1 MKLDMTSHDC
11 TKLYRYLIVPVVGH
25 GRPIYG
31 TRLSHYWDAATHH
44 GVFVR
49 RLLASL
55 ALLLALGATSAQTD
69 YSGTYLIKS
78 ASVNKK
84 TAGDYYICP
93 TEGWIYYEATN
104 TFTETDNG
112 QPFLTTYQC
121 KTGGY
126 DVRKALWKIEK
137 SGDYYTIKHVIDGK
151 YMVYNGKISNA
162 NAGRIRIHLAD
173 VETPG
178 DNELFLI
185 GTNRNGKIVISPK
198 NESTIYFN
206 VCQGNINSLAGST
219 EWNSK
224 SKNDGPTT
232 PTNHKNDIH
241 GTIGLYNNPSE
252 KDDKVDPNAPF
263 ELEAADVCETP
274 TITYNESNGEVS
286 ISTTTDGATIY
297 YTTDGTE
304 PTTSSSSY
312 SVPFT
317 VSNTTTI
324 QAIAVKAGMYNSMT
338 ASKHVV
344 KYTYIIVNRAGE
356 IATQHTIPYPVS
368 AGTPLSGYASI
379 PEEIKSPYISDEEI
393 TFKSFEGPFSAAAL
407 NAADEIHE
415 TPATENIYITYTVDK
430 LGGKLLHLQ
439 GASQFN
445 LKNGSGEYFVN
456 SSGTTL
462 TFDEVNTET
471 TPNVQNKNKD
481 HIWYI
486 SGGDPYAVTITSA
499 ATSNYL
505 TSTPSVSGTANTFI
519 LKSESG
525 STVTFQDASGSVA
538 VTINEV
544 TIPTS
549 YYLIDKAGRRI
560 LGPVIS
566 TSSSLAIPS
575 DWKSPLAEYHYWKS
589 SSFNESGDVYTL
601 KDAQTELTGLDD
613 LGEGEHIYITY
624 DVKDDIDIEGGMT
637 YLMKF
642 EDGQNFLPEDGN
654 NGVAP
659 IGSEIKAVYPY
670 NNGDFNLYIYGAAE
684 WTKQLSSGASTRTR
698 WLWYLVSN
706 HEGTDLTDDA
716 VDPYHVIVKSRQNQS
731 YKVGDNSYAG
741 NAYFYTFKHGGNV
754 VTGVITQHD
763 VVKTFSPELA
773 PTEYMLLGEDVNH
786 LVLKT
791 VNQIDGDHQT
801 VNKFEQYWKNYPTV
815 ETEAGEV
822 NPSAVAGR
830 DWHRYQDWAYAEPWG
845 GGTKTY
851 EKGNHW
857 FQTVSMGTGKFSVEA
872 VVLEPEVILLDQ
884 HGWEIARIPMSQK
897 ATLKKYD
904 SPMVQQYHWYPSSSA
919 SKVSGYHK
927 YTVSSQE
934 ITVYDSDGNAKTV
947 EPLTYIHNS
956 NSLADIPYDHAPI
969 NDQIAKVKTDFYVTY
984 TVKSDYAGAYQGA
997 ATEGSVKASSYF
1009 LKQAG
1014 KYAQNSSNTIA
1025 LVDQPSLT
1033 GVIPTDV
1040 QWKVKPN
1047 FNIDHEMGYKYSG
1060 ETGALPG
1067 AESKIDIE
1075 TAYNEA
1081 GKNGFDPYNVQI
1093 QSVSNTARY
1102 FTADTKSSTIERGI
1116 WKGTGSTKVSLRE
1129 MSVGHTTAT
1138 GYDQTTL
1145 DITNATFMIVDDGN
1159 GNMRLMPRFDNTKVM
1174 TSFSGLSEQL
1184 PAAAVGNNGEGTQSL
1199 VLELVPIIVSS
1210 TDEILSMRGYYVLT
1224 ENFDLKASIGS
1235 STNPFEGTIDGQ
1247 LYHQTFDIPLVLY
1260 AKDAI
1265 IRNIILDDIGNLSSG
1280 NTEHH
1285 LGAIACTAQGETRIY
1300 NCGVLAGSLTESG
1313 HVGGIVGHLQD
1324 YSHVA
1329 NCYSYAEIKGGSVVG
1344 GVVGYNNY
1352 ASTSDDLRTMVMNCM
1367 FYGDITGGSNASP
1380 VYGGYKITNLSSE
1393 NGLNTFNYYAY
1404 EKLKS
1409 TTIADN
1415 KYNCALAVKDEYLNR
1430 FEFYRLL
1437 LNSNKKLAAYY
1448 ASTSTT
1454 TVQPSDMA
1462 KWVLET
1468 ADRDIAT
1475 PKPYPVLKAQGRYPS
1490 IINYD
1495 VENAP
1500 TISLVNGRPTEEDR
1514 NKGGNLGTLSVTIS
1528 GTGTN
1533 APSGASITTV
1543 GSLELTRTDKDPAH
1557 FNFNYDKV
1565 QLPYYNDVGVGNY
1578 TENRVVTGWK
1588 IISMSPVPASDPY
1601 SSSNYP
1607 ASGVK
1612 DYPDF
1617 NFADR
1622 KSVNKD
1628 LNSVSG
1634 RIFSQGAYF
1643 DVPYGVTSIT
1653 IEPYWGK
1660 AAYVADE
1667 KLDVTYKSDYKSKTN
1682 LLGTQATNNSTEYPG
1697 LNGQK
1702 VYTKIGDALG
1712 TLDGATVYDNALVL
1726 VGNLHLDNVP
1736 SGGDKAF
1743 TMMSVDWDSDN
1754 EPDYSMIYH
1763 HTGRTVIAPIRFD
1776 FLNIPGTAQA
1786 QKPNGTK
1793 TFLNFTI
1800 FKTKGWFETTNTCLV
1815 YSNQVEYENKDNVGT
1830 KQDAPLILLGGDF
1843 EQFVSTQSNTVD
1855 GHTTYIH
1862 VGSNVRIQSF
1872 GLGTHGDGSQS
1883 TPHIPVSVTG
1893 GEYKEFYLSGT
1904 YNQDAKVRAGDNAE
1918 CYISGG
1924 YFEEAAGASQEKID
1938 GSVTWQIYEADMD
1951 AFYGGGVNAA
1961 KPITGD
1967 VTVNIFNSHVTLYC
1981 GGPKFGDMQSGKN
1994 VTTNAEGCTFTKYFG
2009 AGFGGTSYSRK
2020 KYYDVSGAGSW
2031 SSWASNFTNAKDR
2044 GKYFDGKTTNSKN
2057 GGGDDAQ
2064 YGKKGIGVATDVDY
2078 EFFAWSGGTTGGRFY
2093 IKFASFSLAACN
2105 DVESN
2110 LKDCIINENFYG
2122 GGSYGE
2128 VKGKATSVLDGC
2140 TVHGNVFGGGFSAT
2154 LPKVKVRKTPAFS
2167 KNPKINNYSGMF
2179 EPGVLADFEESEF
2192 EWKKAS
2198 DYGVTLTNG
2207 NSGSD
2212 LVNHYLYTDVDLTA
2226 LGKVGSTDL
2235 TIKGSTLVEG
2245 KIFNSDGSVKETTGG
2260 VFGGGDMSAVNHD
2273 TQVNIVATGTNG
2285 VLNVFGGGNV
2295 ANVGGSTVVN
2305 MNSGIVSQR
2314 LFGGGNMADVTTNSN
2329 VNIIGGSVLQGV
2341 YGGCNAQGAI
2351 GGNTEVTLT
2360 GGIIGTAWDATAP
2373 APLPDRV
2380 FGGGL
2385 GEPTLVNGN
2394 VTVKV
2399 GTKSA
2404 DPTPVYAGEATV
2416 WGNVYGGSAFGNTN
2430 ASRPAEDLVIDATKK
2445 TNVYLYSGTIHGEAY
2460 GGGLGQKN
2468 GVNGATS
2475 DVVSLVGGDVY
2486 VLLDGAKVQQVF
2498 GANNLN
2504 GTPKGHVKVHVK
2516 RTNNFDDAKN
2526 ALKLVDTTPL
2536 ADRGKDGEG
2545 VRCYDVEAVYGGG
2558 NQADYV
2564 PTDALIVLDPNDPE
2578 YATKKEKFEKAFAE
2592 VLIEG
2597 CDSTSIEYVY
2607 GGGNAA
2613 AAPATEVTVNSAY
2626 IIDQLFGGGN
2636 GAGDGNPGADV
2647 GVIDKAAYEAD
2658 NANGR
2663 YGTGIAKTKLIG
2675 GQVHVI
2681 YGGSNERGN
2690 VVGGTALE
2698 RKESNEKCALKV
2710 GEIYGAGQVAPM
2722 DGDVNIELD
2731 CMPEEFVEA
2740 VYGGAKNATINGN
2753 VSLTVRSGKFGRV
2766 FGGNDQGGS
2775 INGSIT
2781 VNAYEGGCEP
2791 LIIGELYGGG
2801 YNAPYSIWGCHYD
2814 DEDGT
2819 WTPNAREGEPH
2830 VAVDADAIRVNVFSC
2845 TSIGRVFGG
2854 GYGVTADVVGN
2865 THVWI
2870 NEQKGTVNDVEQ
2882 DHIGKIAQVFGGG
2895 NAAPLTGNAT
2905 IEIGTET
2912 SDPKNAPLGV
2922 NITSGTAATEENG
2935 YLNPTANSF
2944 IELEAG
2950 VYGGGYSADV
2960 VGNTTLIIGTASQSL
2975 GVNIAGNIFGGGYG
2989 QTTTVTGDVTVNIG
3003 NRENTAAE
3011 GDPVYTYEGYANIT
3025 GDVYGGSA
3033 KGKVNATKGGT
3044 VESPTFTANAGK
3056 ATEVNLYGGT
3066 ITGNMYGGG
3075 LGEDNE
3081 GDYAADVYGPVTV
3094 NVEGGS
3100 VTNVFGCNN
3109 VLGSPQSTA
3118 TVYINNTKE
3127 PEAPATY
3134 AIANVYGG
3142 GNQAAYNGTGGVSVV
3157 MKNGYVNDV
3166 YGGGLGTTATVNG
3179 ATSVTLKGGTVKHDV
3194 YGGGSQGNVTEAVT
3208 VALNG
3213 GTVENDVY
3221 GGGALALTNTAYD
3234 GANETYR
3241 TYVTNVNLAGSTVT
3255 GSVYG
3260 GGLGQLATPAVLY
3273 TAEDAEVIASTKNV
3287 GDVKTP
3293 AVEAVAAN
3301 VNGPVTV
3308 TVTGGK
3314 AANVFGCNNIYG
3326 APQLTVAVAVNGTA
3340 EPVAPAT
3347 YAIANV
3353 YGGGNQAAYTG
3364 NPTVA
3369 ISGGFV
3375 NDVFGGGLGATAI
3388 VTGSP
3393 SVTVSGGTVAND
3405 VFGGGSQ
3412 ADVTGNVTVSITGG
3426 TVVND
3431 VYGGGALANTNT
3443 ANWNAGSDTWAEGMT
3458 SASNVTNVTLTGGTV
3473 GNVYGGGLG
3482 AHAVGTV
3489 GNPGYTAAIEPKVYG
3504 DITVAVNPDID
3515 PDPDVT
3521 QYGTARFL
3529 RAIETHDYEGTY
3541 KDADNVEHTQ
3551 ITTGTVYTK
3560 GCVFGANNKEG
3571 TPKGNI
3577 QVTVW
3582 STTPAEGATREYGIY
3597 EIQNV
3602 YGGGNLSAYE
3612 PAAGKTTRVDIHGC
3626 DRTSIQFVFGG
3637 GNAASVPET
3646 NVTIWGSYEIET
3658 VFGGGNGS
3666 EPFWDRAEEKWVVS
3680 PGAAVTTSNVYLKGG
3695 YIHSAFGGSYER
3707 GTVEHTNIDKSG
3719 TAGECVLRVTDVFGG
3734 GKDADV
3740 EGGINIIIS
3749 DCTGGLDDL
3758 VDEGQSTEYIKNVYA
3773 GSYNARVFGPVVLTV
3788 TSGVFTNVF
3797 GGNHT
3802 SGFINGPITINI
3814 EETEDCK
3821 PVIIDNLYGGGNFAH
3836 YPGLGANYATPKITI
3851 NVKAATRIGNIF
3863 GGCNHAD
3870 VTGDTEININMIKGW
3885 WAGKTYDEETIPNT
3899 IGTIGNVYGGGNEGR
3914 VIGNTAVNIGT
3925 VTGIKV
3931 MKRDGDNQILATDG
3945 LVLYDNE
3952 GKVREGAVPDSTDV
3966 IPVLGAHIIGN
3977 VYGGCNFDDVT
3988 GNSTVNLCTANYSG
4002 VAGFAGVDIDNGSV
4016 YGGGN
4021 HGNVLGNTH
4030 VTMAG
4035 GYVFDGVYGGGMH
4048 GSVGT
4053 FTRDKTITTESNGF
4067 DHSNHKDACIGKP
4080 TTCTSG
4086 GTCTVLVSGGQVGPV
4101 EVAKADGGMK
4111 NTARYFKKTGERNGP
4126 VDYGFVFGAGRGEIE
4141 DPSADVDA
4149 DFHCYVNSTNVT
4161 ISGTALIMASV
4172 YGGGENGRVLGDT
4185 HVTIAGGQ
4193 IGCGEK
4199 QIDGSGNPIRYAES
4213 AFINPLE
4220 TLVTDGNALA
4230 ECAHWNYTAP
4240 YMPHD
4245 PLYFE
4250 PLLGEDDDDSDAASM
4265 GSDGHT
4271 YYGNVFGGG
4280 SGYYPYEKIDK
4291 GEKKHDWLRSAG
4303 LVEGNTVVDITGGH
4317 ILTNV
4322 YGGNETTDVLGKCTI
4337 NMTGGTIGVPRTLSQ
4352 IADHPVT
4359 CYLFGAGKGDQRTHF
4374 NTWTDVDAVEVNV
4387 SGGIVYGSVFG
4398 GGEDGHVVNN
4408 VKLTVEKG
4416 DSYTVGGKTF
4426 TDGPVIGTWGTS
4438 YVEGNVFGGGR
4449 GFSGEAL
4456 TAGNVGGNI
4465 SLNVSGGFILGS
4477 VYGGGRLASVGY
4489 SLVAPEDSR
4498 YGKLQ
4503 DGDAHGNV
4511 AVTISGGVIGNDYEY
4526 SYIDP
4531 SVTGAALT
4539 AAKAYMPHTLHDADN
4554 RLTHTKGGNVFAGG
4568 MGRLY
4573 GLDGTTPLLSYD
4585 AWQKLGKVKSTTL
4598 TITGGTIKSNV
4609 YGGSEFGFVG
4619 DMSDVINNT
4628 TELTHITISGG
4639 TIGSEVKDDGDVT
4652 RYTFGSVYGGGYGST
4667 VEKITPDDV
4676 DDSAYDDN
4684 DNPKFISGRV
4694 HGSTNISMT
4703 GGTVLASIYG
4713 GGEVANVR
4721 GSSTVTVSDGTVG
4734 KTKDEINNI
4743 YYGGATMGNV
4753 YGGGNGSRTIVRCG
4767 QVFGNA
4773 LVTIS
4778 GGTIYHNVYGGGAY
4792 GSVGDI
4798 KWIEEYDDTYKA
4810 NKVKGVHEDGIS
4822 TEGTGTATIVVTGGT
4837 IGVDGRENGMVFGSS
4852 RGDVID
4858 KAPRDDY
4865 MAWVYDTHVTIG
4877 TAGYGTTLSNPL
4889 IKGSVYGGGENGHTF
4904 HDTDVRIHSGTI
4916 GDPDGYFDNRGNVY
4930 GAGCGTDTYTE
4941 DAVEK
4946 YKPEAGI
4953 VYGNTSIHID
4963 GGQVSRNV
4971 YGAGALGTTKGS
4983 TTVTITGD
4991 AVIGDNLDNGTD
5003 DGNVFGAARGDIA
5016 LNSPLNLAYVGSTTV
5031 TIAGGLVKNNVFGG
5045 GEAGVVKGSVV
5056 VNMNGGTVGKNLY
5069 GGGALSNTNTN
5080 NVTENYGA
5088 DTGYTNP
5095 TETIPTTNTNTTA
5108 VNLLGGTIQGNAYGG
5123 GLGRR
5128 PLDAVGTPGDPG
5140 YKPAVEAIFAKVY
5153 GDVTVDLNNN
5163 NNGGTADGSKAGCAV
5178 TKVFGCNDMHGTP
5191 RGRVRVHV
5199 YATQHPNRTAH
5210 ATMSS
5215 KYRKYENLDE
5225 YTITNYSDLTDLATT
5240 VGADVSAYKTIL
5252 EGSADEDT
5260 KKQALTD
5267 MHEAI
5272 SKKKYDVQAVYGGGD
5287 LACYEPVNAF
5297 STDEAVRQSARVEVI
5312 IDGCALTS
5320 IHEVYGSGNA
5330 SATPASSLTVYGCYE
5345 IDELFGGGNG
5355 KDPYQLGD
5363 GKWYANPG
5371 ANVGY
5376 RNYTH
5381 YVKDGTHGDS
5391 PENPYTAVE
5400 NTDATSKEHR
5410 IANYAYGS
5418 GEAHTDVFGGRIH
5431 SAYGGSNMV
5440 GNIRFL
5446 AMSSYDS
5453 SSDCPSNI
5461 DHTYAGGN
5469 EAEMDGKS
5477 ELLAKC
5483 VGYMHKLYG
5492 GNTNA
5497 DYNNDILMTI
5507 TNGVFG
5513 TVIGGNDQGGKV
5525 SGSITIN
5532 IKEGGCNP
5540 IIIDKLYGG
5549 GYEAG
5554 YSIYGYNKSDGS
5566 PRTKEDYDRDLA
5578 AAMDAIPV
5586 EDRGNETVKNNAL
5599 IEAGLFGFPKASPRI
5614 NIISATKIGEV
5625 YGGGYNSVVVGNPTI
5640 NVNMEEGQVL
5650 KEYVDKHPEDFTVDT
5665 HTLTTSYHKGGID
5678 VEREDDYAVV
5688 GSVAEGLAAGNAILK
5703 VGTIGTIFGGGDQ
5716 ADVIGNTT
5724 VEIGTGSWFNPNT
5737 HLTETVERKAAFVLG
5752 NVYGGGRMG
5761 NVGNF
5766 TKTAGKP
5773 TSCVDGTGVAR
5784 VVINNGEIGPSNMK
5798 MYHTGV
5804 IPADDQPDN
5813 SGHVFGGGKG
5823 TNHIDDDDQAFCDS
5837 TEVIIGGTAWV
5848 KGSVFGGGENGH
5860 VLHNAGVKISGDSQI
5875 GEGHIKIDEG
5885 GVNIDRGLNRSYTA
5899 AEWAAGHLIPTAE
5912 DFSDADELAAVTARY
5927 ANSLPEC
5934 SSWDYGEDTNSDGKD
5949 DTWAPYDMY
5958 EGAGG
5963 YDAKGGKKIASS
5975 GRTFYGNVFGG
5986 GSGFYPYEAGKWLD
6000 TAGQVEGDTWVEI
6013 SGGHVLTSIY
6023 GGCEMSSMLGDAHV
6037 KMTGGT
6043 LGVPRTLAEID
6054 AHPVTCYLFGG
6065 GKGDQRVF
6073 FNRSTD
6079 VRDAHVTVEGGTVYG
6094 SVFGGGEDGH
6104 VMRHAYVTIGKDDG
6118 TGPKIGT
6125 WGTSYVEGNIFGAGR
6140 GFGGDAYTA
6149 GNVAGSVE
6157 MNIKGGSILGSV
6169 YGGGRLGSV
6178 GYGLYME
6185 NATGKY
6191 GTMRPDNTDT
6201 DEGSAYRED
6210 GVSNFRRGYVT
6221 LNITGGTIGN
6231 PHEFIVPQ
6239 EGNIPTGVPTDFTT
6253 WTDSHWT
6260 TWQEHNH
6267 VPNTTYDHDT
6277 GRLLHAKGGNVY
6289 ASGMGRYYKLDGTTP
6304 ISTYASGELTSPIE
6318 WKKLGNVKSTSLTIS
6333 GDTTWIMGSVYGG
6346 GEMGVVTPYTDSPT
6360 NPTIVQGGTATVTV
6374 TGGTIGTEVTGSTP
6388 VRATIP
6394 VPAVGN
6400 SNVRYTFGS
6409 VYGGGMGRDEHDATQ
6424 NHGGGVHG
6432 STSVSV
6438 SGADTKIRASVY
6450 GGGEMAVVDSNTTVT
6465 FSGGEI
6471 GRNEVKAANDAD
6483 AGNVMF
6489 GGTYIG
6495 NVYGGGKGELNHV
6508 HTGLVRGNT
6517 TVNISGGAVC
6527 HNVYGGGALAS
6538 VGTFKVSKDNV
6549 PDYIP
6554 LNGVPYDWTEGTGTA
6569 TVNITG
6575 GTIGI
6580 SGRDNGMVS
6589 GSSRGDLMEPE
6600 PDPLNDNK
6608 VLDLY
6613 DHMAWVNNSV
6623 VNIGLSES
6631 EFEEKAEEEPYSSYG
6646 SYETYKAAGAP
6657 KIRGSVYGGGENG
6670 HNSGDATVNVKAGTI
6685 GIVEK
6690 DNPWILFA
6698 TDELNA
6704 KALVTRGNV
6713 YGAGCG
6719 TDTYTG
6725 TDGRPH
6731 HNPKAGMIGH
6741 NTTVNISGGI
6751 VANSVYGAGSMASV
6765 GTFEADSVK
6774 HSSELTGFALSW
6786 PYKITVQPGT
6796 GKATVNIT
6804 GGHIGAQVA
6813 LSDGR
6818 SFVGDGDV
6826 YGSARGYAGDRYA
6839 TAHLAFAGE
6848 TEVNVNYPA
6857 TADIADVQDL
6867 STPCVTGSVHGS
6879 GENGYVY
6886 GDTKVTLMKGL
6897 VGHSLYGAGKGN
6909 DTYTKPLN
6917 KIDGGG
6923 TYDASIYSLIAG
6935 RVMGNT
6941 EVTMHDGHVGRNV
6954 YGGGNLGSVGKG
6966 NYAGG
6971 DDDYFPTGYG
6981 EMPTGNLWTSASD
6994 GDDAWQ
7000 FLHSG
7005 KTAVKVFGGTVGYI
7019 DPANPALTKN
7029 GLIYGNVF
7037 GGSAG
7042 EAAPNVPVDLA
7053 PRYEYVPAFFS
7064 GYVNET
7070 DVNIG
7075 GYRCKTAYGDYH
7087 VGDWMTAAQFA
7098 SVAVGDT
7105 AKWEKPAGPAILGSV
7120 YGGGQDGHVRRDT
7133 KVTVAGGEIG
7143 LPFTD
7148 ANRSLLQ
7155 TSALGMSEELNSP
7168 LWLHRGN
7175 VYGGGSGIT
7184 KAKYDY
7190 NYDGDLNDTVT
7201 IDGIKYVENDYSNSS
7216 GSVTRFT
7223 EVNILGGIVHRN
7235 VYGGGSIGS
7244 VGAPKITQD
7253 YDPYKPGQAD
7263 IVGKPVNG
7271 PGRQSLNS
7279 VTIGG
7284 GKGVANI
7291 GTPTDYNKVY
7301 GGEVYGAGRG
7311 NTKLDAEQFGSSVWT
7326 LVRILNGA
7334 NIKGNVYGGGDSGMV
7349 KKNSEVIV
7357 GEKGE

>member
-11 TKLYRYLIVPVVGH
+11 TMLYRYLIVPVVGH

-31 TRLSHYWDAATHH
+31 TRLSHIWDAATHH

-55 ALLLALGATSAQTD
+55 ALLLALGSSGAWAQTFEPGIYFIASRD
-69 YSGTYLIKS
+69 YKPANTTTNFYL
-78 ASVNKK
+78 
-84 TAGDYYICP
+84 CP
-93 TEGWIYYEATN
+93 TESWYYYQSKSPYYTN
-104 TFTETDNG
+104 SNNG
-112 QPFLTTYQC
+112 MPFMTTYQC
-121 KTGGY
+121 RNGVY
-126 DVRKALWKIEK
+126 DAREALWIIEK
-137 SGDYYTIKHVIDGK
+137 KGETGYYYIKHYRDGK
-151 YMVYNGKISNA
+151 YLTYNVAMGDGNT
-162 NAGRIRIHLAD
+162 GRMRIHLEASPSD
-173 VETPG
+173 
-178 DNELFLI
+178 DDAALFQINWVSAKSCYEITTKKAAPEATRKYLNPS
-185 GTNRNGKIVISPK
+185 GPK
-198 NESTIYFN
+198 SGN
-206 VCQGNINSLAGST
+206 GNINSLVGTSAR
-219 EWNSK
+219 
-224 SKNDGPTT
+224 NDGPSGC
-232 PTNHKNDIH
+232 PNVG
-241 GTIGLYNNPSE
+241 GTIGLWTAGPTGDTNSSWYLE
-252 KDDKVDPNAPF
+252 NAST
-263 ELEAADVCETP
+263 LVCATP
-274 TITYNESNGEVS
+274 TITYNESTHEVS
-286 ISTTTDGATIY
+286 ISTATDGATIY

-312 SVPFT
+312 TAPFT
-317 VSNTTTI
+317 VSETTHI
-324 QAIAVKAGMYNSMT
+324 QAIAVKAGMVNSLV
-338 ASKHVV
+338 ASKKVV
-344 KYTYIIVNRAGE
+344 KYTYIIVNRANN
-356 IATQHTIPYPVS
+356 IAIQHTIPYPVS
-368 AGTPLSGYASI
+368 EGTPLSGYASI

-407 NAADEIHE
+407 EAADEIHE

-430 LGGKLLHLQ
+430 LGGKLLYLQ
-439 GASQFN
+439 GARQFN
-445 LKNGSGEYFVN
+445 LKNGSSQYFVN

-462 TFDEVNTET
+462 TYDTTDTET
-471 TPNVQNKNKD
+471 TPTNQNKNKD
-481 HIWYI
+481 HVWYI
-486 SGGDPYAVTITSA
+486 AGGDPYAVTITSA

-505 TSTPSVSGTANTFI
+505 TSTPSVSGTSNTFI

-544 TIPTS
+544 KIPTS

-566 TSSSLAIPS
+566 TSSSMEIPS

-589 SSFNESGDVYTL
+589 SSFAEASGVYTL

-642 EDGQNFLPEDGN
+642 EDGQNFHPEDGN
-654 NGVAP
+654 NGVL
-659 IGSEIKAVYPY
+659 GSEIKAVYPY
-670 NNGDFNLYIYGAAE
+670 NNGDFNLYIYGADE

-698 WLWYLVSN
+698 WLWYFVSN

-731 YKVGDNSYAG
+731 YKVGDDSYAG

-773 PTEYMLLGEDVNH
+773 PTEYMLLGKDVNH

-815 ETEAGEV
+815 ETVASVANPAADNATLAGK
-822 NPSAVAGR
+822 G
-830 DWHRYQDWAYAEPWG
+830 WHRYEDWAYAEPWG

-884 HGWEIARIPMSQK
+884 HGWEIVRVPMSQK
-897 ATLKKYD
+897 AKLKQYD
-904 SPMVQQYHWYPSSSA
+904 SPMVETYHWYPTA
-919 SKVSGYHK
+919 TKVTGYHK
-927 YTVSSQE
+927 YTVSNQE
-934 ITVYDSDGNAKTV
+934 ITVYDADGKAVTV
-947 EPLTYIHNS
+947 EPLTYTHNS
-956 NSLADIPYDHAPI
+956 TSLADIPYDHAPI
-969 NDQIAKVKTDFYVTY
+969 NNQIAKVKTDFYVTY
-984 TVKSDYAGAYQGA
+984 TVKSDYAGTYVGA
-997 ATEGSVKASSYF
+997 ATEDAVKASSF
-1009 LKQAG
+1009 FVKQGG

-1025 LVDQPSLT
+1025 LVDKPALT
-1033 GVIPTDV
+1033 GEIPTNV

-1047 FNIDHEMGYKYSG
+1047 FNIDQEMGYQYDVEEETVDG
-1060 ETGALPG
+1060 ETKVLNQSEKEALNNK
-1067 AESKIDIE
+1067 EE
-1075 TAYNEA
+1075 R
-1081 GKNGFDPYNVQI
+1081 NGFDPYNVQI

-1102 FTADTKSSTIERGI
+1102 FTANTSSTVLDHSI
-1116 WKGTGSTKVSLRE
+1116 WTGTGSTTISLRE
-1129 MSVGHTTAT
+1129 MSDGHISAA
-1138 GYDQTTL
+1138 GNDQRTL
-1145 DITNATFMIVDDGN
+1145 DITNATFMVVDDGN

-1174 TSFSGLSEQL
+1174 TSFTGLSEQL
-1184 PAAAVGNNGEGTQSL
+1184 AAAPANNNGEGTQSL
-1199 VLELVPIIVSS
+1199 VIELVPTLITS
-1210 TDEILSMRGYYVLT
+1210 TDEILSMKGYYVLAEGFT
-1224 ENFDLKASIGS
+1224 QTKSLGTSDA
-1235 STNPFEGTIDGQ
+1235 PFEGTIDGQ
-1247 LYHQTFDIPLVLY
+1247 LNHFSFSDPLVLY
-1260 AKDAI
+1260 AKNAT

-1324 YSHVA
+1324 YSHVV
-1329 NCYSYAEIKGGSVVG
+1329 NCYSYAEIKDGSVVG
-1344 GVVGYNNY
+1344 GVVGYNDY
-1352 ASTSDDLRTMVMNCM
+1352 ASTAENLHTMVMNCM

-1380 VYGGYKITNLSSE
+1380 VYGGINIGNLSSE
-1393 NGLNTFNYYAY
+1393 KGLNTFNYYAY

-1409 TTIADN
+1409 TTIADS

-1495 VENAP
+1495 VENVP

-1533 APSGASITTV
+1533 APSGASITN
-1543 GSLELTRTDKDPAH
+1543 GSLTLTRTDKDPAH

-1565 QLPYYNDVGVGNY
+1565 QLPYYNDVGEGNY

-1588 IISMSPVPASDPY
+1588 IISMSPTPASDPY
-1601 SSSNYP
+1601 TSANYP
-1607 ASGVK
+1607 ASGVT
-1612 DYPDF
+1612 DYP
-1617 NFADR
+1617 NHNYADR

-1667 KLDVTYKSDYKSKTN
+1667 YLDVTY
-1682 LLGTQATNNSTEYPG
+1682 GTKDNYGDKINRLDKQVTVGTTLFHGQRIEITIDNALKYINNS
-1697 LNGQK
+1697 
-1702 VYTKIGDALG
+1702 LG
-1712 TLDGATVYDNALVL
+1712 GYGSTVYDNVVVL
-1726 VGNLHLDNVP
+1726 VGNLHQSGVP
-1736 SGGDKAF
+1736 SGGDTPF
-1743 TMMSVDWDSDN
+1743 TVMSVDEDEDN

-1763 HTGRTVIAPIRFD
+1763 HNGRTVISPIRFD

-1786 QKPNGTK
+1786 QKPNGASK
-1793 TFLNFTI
+1793 FYNFTI

-1815 YSNQVEYENKDNVGT
+1815 YSNQVEYENKKDVNFNNT
-1830 KQDAPLILLGGDF
+1830 KNKTDAPLILLGGDF
-1843 EQFVSTQSNTVD
+1843 EQFVSTQSDAVD
-1855 GHTTYIH
+1855 GKTTYIH

-1872 GLGTHGDGSQS
+1872 GLGTHGDGSKS

-1893 GEYKEFYLSGT
+1893 GEYEGFYLSGT
-1904 YNQDAKVRAGDNAE
+1904 YNQDADVRQNDNAE

-1924 YFEEAAGASQEKID
+1924 YFVEAAGASQEKID

-1967 VTVNIFNSHVTLYC
+1967 VTVNIFNSHVGVYC
-1981 GGPKFGDMQSGKN
+1981 GGPKFGDMQTGKK
-1994 VTTNAEGCTFTKYFG
+1994 VTTNAEGCTFTKFFG
-2009 AGFGGTSYSRK
+2009 GGFGGTSYSRK
-2020 KYYDVSGAGSW
+2020 KYYDVAGAGSW
-2031 SSWASNFTNAKDR
+2031 SNWAGKYTDDR
-2044 GKYFDGKTTNSKN
+2044 GKYFDGASTNSKN
-2057 GGGDDAQ
+2057 GGGGDAQ

-2078 EFFAWSGGTTGGRFY
+2078 EFFAWSSGQTGGRFY
-2093 IKFASFSLAACN
+2093 VNFASFSLAACN

-2110 LKDCIINENFYG
+2110 LKGCTINENFYG

-2154 LPKVKVRKTPAFS
+2154 LPTVKVRKTPAFTT
-2167 KNPKINNYSGMF
+2167 NPKINNYSGMF
-2179 EPGVLADFEESEF
+2179 EPGVLAGFEETEF
-2192 EWKKAS
+2192 EWKHYSEA
-2198 DYGVTLTNG
+2198 DPALETVTIGGKTTIKNGTFGSNLT
-2207 NSGSD
+2207 
-2212 LVNHYLYTDVDLTA
+2212 NHYLYTDVDLTA
-2226 LGKVGSTDL
+2226 LGKVGATDL
-2235 TIKGSTLVEG
+2235 TIKGNTSVG
-2245 KIFNSDGSVKETTGG
+2245 GS
-2260 VFGGGDMSAVNHD
+2260 VFGGGDMSAVTPNPDYSDKTIKGD
-2273 TQVNIVATGTNG
+2273 TKVNIQNEKTEGTQNTI
-2285 VLNVFGGGNV
+2285 LNVYGGGNTADV
-2295 ANVGGSTVVN
+2295 DGNTEVN
-2305 MNSGIVSQR
+2305 MTSG
-2314 LFGGGNMADVTTNSN
+2314 T
-2329 VNIIGGSVLQGV
+2329 VLEGI

-2351 GGNTEVTLT
+2351 GGDAVVTLT
-2360 GGIIGTAWDATAP
+2360 GGTVGSDWGETPPST
-2373 APLPDRV
+2373 LPDRV

-2394 VTVKV
+2394 VTVNV
-2399 GTKSA
+2399 GKLAEDVRTGTA
-2404 DPTPVYAGEATV
+2404 IV
-2416 WGNVYGGSAFGNTN
+2416 WGNVYGGSALGNTN
-2430 ASRPAEDLVIDATKK
+2430 ATKPADVLIFGADKT
-2445 TNVYLYSGTIHGEAY
+2445 TNVNLYAGTINGYAF
-2460 GGGLGQKN
+2460 GGGLGQKAVAAAAAV
-2468 GVNGATS
+2468 GTEGDPGYVPAVEAVEGIES
-2475 DVVSLVGGDVY
+2475 FVGGDVY
-2486 VLLDGAKVQQVF
+2486 VTLDGAKVHQIF

-2504 GTPKGHVKVHVK
+2504 GTPKGRVKVWVK

-2526 ALKLVDTTPL
+2526 ALKSNSATEL

-2558 NQADYV
+2558 NQADYN
-2564 PTDALIVLDPNDPE
+2564 PTKATGTDAD
-2578 YATKKEKFEKAFAE
+2578 KEQAFAE

-2597 CDSTSIEYVY
+2597 CDATSIEYVY

-2647 GVIDKAAYEAD
+2647 GVIDKLAYEAN

-2690 VVGGTALE
+2690 VVGGTTLE

-2731 CMPEEFVEA
+2731 CMPKEFVEA

-2801 YNAPYSIWGCHYD
+2801 FQAPYSIYGCKKMVD
-2814 DEDGT
+2814 DEGNIT
-2819 WTPNAREGEPH
+2819 WTANTEGDLKFDQAEAKRAAVQVH
-2830 VAVDADAIRVNVFSC
+2830 VYSC
-2845 TSIGRVFGG
+2845 TSIGKVFGG
-2854 GYGVTADVVGN
+2854 GYQAPVIGN

-2870 NEQKGTVNDVEQ
+2870 NTQKGYIDSNNDGVLEEQ
-2882 DHIGKIAQVFGGG
+2882 PLGKIGQVFGGG
-2895 NAAPLTGNAT
+2895 NQATVKGDAT
-2905 IEIGTET
+2905 IEIGTATSET
-2912 SDPKNAPLGV
+2912 LPLGI
-2922 NITSGTAATEENG
+2922 NIISGTEANEENG
-2935 YLNPTANSF
+2935 YLLPTDNAF
-2944 IELEAG
+2944 TTLESG

-2960 VGNTTLIIGTASQSL
+2960 DGNTTLIIGTASQSL

-2989 QTTTVTGDVTVNIG
+2989 QSTTVTGDVTVNIG
-3003 NRENTAAE
+3003 KRENTAAE

-3044 VESPTFTANAGK
+3044 VESPTFSANEGK

-3081 GDYAADVYGPVTV
+3081 GPSSDYAADVYGRVTV

-3134 AIANVYGG
+3134 AIENVYGG

-3157 MKNGYVNDV
+3157 MKKGYVNDV

-3179 ATSVTLKGGTVKHDV
+3179 ATTVTLDGGTVKHDV
-3194 YGGGSQGNVTEAVT
+3194 YGGGSQGDVTGAVT
-3208 VALNG
+3208 VSLNG
-3213 GTVENDVY
+3213 GTVEHDVY

-3241 TYVTNVNLAGSTVT
+3241 TYVTNVTLAGATVT
-3255 GSVYG
+3255 GNVYG
-3260 GGLGQLATPAVLY
+3260 GGLGLATEAVLY
-3273 TAEDAEVIASTKNV
+3273 TAEDAEVIAGTKNV

-3293 AVEAVAAN
+3293 ASAVAAN
-3301 VNGPVTV
+3301 VVGPVKVSAVSGT
-3308 TVTGGK
+3308 
-3314 AANVFGCNNIYG
+3314 AANIFGCNNING
-3326 APQLTVAVAVNGTA
+3326 APQTTVDVEIGTKTGASAPYTYGGTA
-3340 EPVAPAT
+3340 IISGSVYGGGNMAACAGTPAVKLYGGT
-3347 YAIANV
+3347 VNTNV
-3353 YGGGNQAAYTG
+3353 YGGGLGSTA
-3364 NPTVA
+3364 V
-3369 ISGGFV
+3369 IGG
-3375 NDVFGGGLGATAI
+3375 T
-3388 VTGSP
+3388 
-3393 SVTVSGGTVAND
+3393 SVTIEDGTVEHD
-3405 VFGGGSQ
+3405 VYGGGSQ
-3412 ADVTGNVTVSITGG
+3412 ADVKGSVNVVVSGG

-3541 KDADNVEHTQ
+3541 KDAANVEHTQ

-3612 PAAGKTTRVDIHGC
+3612 PAAGKTTHVDIHGC

-3707 GTVEHTNIDKSG
+3707 GTVETTNIDKSG

-3740 EGGINIIIS
+3740 QGGINIIIS

-3966 IPVLGAHIIGN
+3966 IPVLGAHITGN

-4021 HGNVLGNTH
+4021 HGNVLGNTN

-4035 GYVFDGVYGGGMH
+4035 GYVFDGVYGGGLH

-4080 TTCTSG
+4080 ITCTSG

-4185 HVTIAGGQ
+4185 HVTIASGQ
-4193 IGCGEK
+4193 IGCGEE

-4230 ECAHWNYTAP
+4230 ECAHWKYTAP

-4573 GLDGTTPLLSYD
+4573 GLDGTTPLLIYD

-4991 AVIGDNLDNGTD
+4991 AVIGDNLDNGTN

-5080 NVTENYGA
+5080 NVTANYGA

-5095 TETIPTTNTNTTA
+5095 TETIPTTNTNTTT
-5108 VNLLGGTIQGNAYGG
+5108 VNLLGGDIKGNAYGG

-5128 PLDAVGTPGDPG
+5128 PLDAVGTLGDPG
-5140 YKPAVEAIFAKVY
+5140 YKPAVAAIFAKVY

-5163 NNGGTADGSKAGCAV
+5163 KDGGTADGSKAGCAV

-5191 RGRVRVHV
+5191 RGHVKVHV
-5199 YATQHPNRTAH
+5199 FATQHPNRTVH
-5210 ATMSS
+5210 TTMES
-5215 KYRKYENLDE
+5215 KYPQYANIDD
-5225 YTITNYSDLTDLATT
+5225 YTISNYAGLTTLAAT
-5240 VGADVSAYKTIL
+5240 VGADVSAYTAIL
-5252 EGSADEDT
+5252 TDPAKDEDT
-5260 KKQALTD
+5260 KEQALTD
-5267 MHEAI
+5267 MREAI
-5272 SKKKYDVQAVYGGGD
+5272 SEKKYDVQAVYGGGD
-5287 LACYEPVNAF
+5287 LARYEPVSAF
-5297 STDEAVRQSARVEVI
+5297 SADEAVRQSARVEVI

-5330 SATPASSLTVYGCYE
+5330 SATPASSLTVYGCHE

-5355 KDPYQLGD
+5355 KDPYQLDD
-5363 GKWYANPG
+5363 GFWYANPG

-5376 RNYTH
+5376 RNFTH
-5381 YVKDGTHGDS
+5381 YVKDGTHGNGS
-5391 PENPYTAVE
+5391 KGNPYTTVE
-5400 NTDATSKEHR
+5400 NTDATSKEYR

-5431 SAYGGSNMV
+5431 SAYGGSNLV

-5453 SSDCPSNI
+5453 SSDCPSTI

-5469 EAEMDGKS
+5469 KADMDGKA

-5578 AAMDAIPV
+5578 AAMATISPADI
-5586 EDRGNETVKNNAL
+5586 DNETVKNKAL
-5599 IEAGLFGFPKASPRI
+5599 IDAGLFGFPKASPRI

-5650 KEYVDKHPEDFTVDT
+5650 KEYVDKNASAFTVGP
-5665 HTLTTSYHKGGID
+5665 HTLTTSYHEGGID
-5678 VEREDDYAVV
+5678 VERNDDYAVV

-5724 VEIGTGSWFNPNT
+5724 VEIGTGSWFNPET
-5737 HLTETVERKAAFVLG
+5737 HATETITRNKAFVLK

-5761 NVGNF
+5761 HVGNF
-5766 TKTAGKP
+5766 TLTDGKP
-5773 TSCVDGTGVAR
+5773 TSCAEGTGIAR
-5784 VVINNGEIGPSNMK
+5784 VIVSNGHLGPDNMK
-5798 MYHTGV
+5798 MYHATGTIDN
-5804 IPADDQPDN
+5804 IPADDKPDDA
-5813 SGHVFGGGKG
+5813 GHIFGGGMG
-5823 TNHIDDDDQAFCDS
+5823 TNAPADDNAAFVDS
-5837 TEVIIGGTAWV
+5837 TEVIVNGTAWV

-5860 VLHNAGVKISGDSQI
+5860 VLHDAGVKIGGKAQI
-5875 GEGHIKIDEG
+5875 GNGHILIKDG
-5885 GVNIDRGLNRSYTA
+5885 STLLVNQGINRPYTD
-5899 AEWAAGHLIPTAE
+5899 AEWEAGRLILGDGDLPGVSAELKTQVETMYAA
-5912 DFSDADELAAVTARY
+5912 
-5927 ANSLPEC
+5927 SLPEC
-5934 SSWDYGEDTNSDGKD
+5934 HSWEYK
-5949 DTWAPYDMY
+5949 APYASYDKY
-5958 EGAGG
+5958 AGTGG
-5963 YDAKGGKKIASS
+5963 YDAKGGAKIATS
-5975 GRTFYGNVFGG
+5975 GRAFNGNVFGG
-5986 GSGFYPYEAGKWLD
+5986 GSGFFPYEAGGWNPK
-6000 TAGQVEGDTWVEI
+6000 AGQVEGDTWVEVT
-6013 SGGHVLTSIY
+6013 GGHIMTSLY
-6023 GGCEMSSMLGDAHV
+6023 GGSEMTSVTGDAHII
-6037 KMTGGT
+6037 MSGGT
-6043 LGVPRTLAEID
+6043 VGVPRTLSEIA
-6054 AHPVTCYLFGG
+6054 AHPVTCYVFGG
-6065 GKGDQRVF
+6065 GKGEE
-6073 FNRSTD
+6073 RSYLD
-6079 VRDAHVTVEGGTVYG
+6079 NVTTVNNAFVNVSGGWVYG
-6094 SVFGGGEDGH
+6094 SVFGGAEDG
-6104 VMRHAYVTIGKDDG
+6104 VVLGNAKVTIGG
-6118 TGPKIGT
+6118 TTPSDATTFAGLLAGSATKIGT
-6125 WGTSYVEGNIFGAGR
+6125 WGTSYVDGNIFGGGRGYEGKNPKAGR
-6140 GFGGDAYTA
+6140 VGG
-6149 GNVAGSVE
+6149 
-6157 MNIKGGSILGSV
+6157 NINIDITGGRMLGSV

-6178 GYGLYME
+6178 GIDGNGDMQDGDDHGIITI
-6185 NATGKY
+6185 NATGGIIGNDHEYTYSPDAALLSGTLKNTVFEDFTFKEKIADGESTTTVDEAADAVTIKKLYHTRGGSIY
-6191 GTMRPDNTDT
+6191 G
-6201 DEGSAYRED
+6201 GSMGRLTQLD
-6210 GVSNFRRGYVT
+6210 GVTINPNWHQLAIAKATTINFSGNARVMSS
-6221 LNITGGTIGN
+6221 LFGGS
-6231 PHEFIVPQ
+6231 EFGKV
-6239 EGNIPTGVPTDFTT
+6239 
-6253 WTDSHWT
+6253 
-6260 TWQEHNH
+6260 
-6267 VPNTTYDHDT
+6267 
-6277 GRLLHAKGGNVY
+6277 
-6289 ASGMGRYYKLDGTTP
+6289 
-6304 ISTYASGELTSPIE
+6304 
-6318 WKKLGNVKSTSLTIS
+6318 S
-6333 GDTTWIMGSVYGG
+6333 GDTHINVSGSSV
-6346 GEMGVVTPYTDSPT
+6346 
-6360 NPTIVQGGTATVTV
+6360 IGTAVEKA
-6374 TGGTIGTEVTGSTP
+6374 G
-6388 VRATIP
+6388 
-6394 VPAVGN
+6394 VPQ
-6400 SNVRYTFGS
+6400 YTFGS
-6409 VYGGGMGRDEHDATQ
+6409 IYAGGYGSDYKLTDDDKTAGATVEPRAAAGLVEG
-6424 NHGGGVHG
+6424 NTYLNMSENAKVL
-6432 STSVSV
+6432 
-6438 SGADTKIRASVY
+6438 ASVY
-6450 GGGEMAVVDSNTTVT
+6450 GGGKLAVVNGNTDVRV
-6465 FSGGEI
+6465 SGGEV
-6471 GRNEVKAANDAD
+6471 GLNLVRKGD
-6483 AGNVMF
+6483 GYVMF
-6489 GGTYIG
+6489 GGDGMG
-6495 NVYGGGKGELNHV
+6495 NVYGGGRGRLVDGGRDNGL
-6508 HTGLVRGNT
+6508 GLVKGNT
-6517 TVNISGGAVC
+6517 NVTISGGSIY
-6527 HNVYGGGALAS
+6527 HNVYGGGTLAS
-6538 VGTFKVSKDNV
+6538 VGTFLVSDGTT
-6549 PDYIP
+6549 PSYIP
-6554 LNGVPYDWTEGTGTA
+6554 FAGVPYDWTENTGLA
-6569 TVNITG
+6569 TINITG

-6580 SGRDNGMVS
+6580 NGRDNGMVF
-6589 GSSRGDLMEPE
+6589 GSSRGDLTLPVEE
-6600 PDPLNDNK
+6600 GGREIDP
-6608 VLDLY
+6608 Y
-6613 DHMAWVNNSV
+6613 ERMAWVNDSR
-6623 VNIGLSES
+6623 VNIGTD
-6631 EFEEKAEEEPYSSYG
+6631 G
-6646 SYETYKAAGAP
+6646 SLTGP
-6657 KIRGSVYGGGENG
+6657 HITGTVYGGGENG
-6670 HNSGDATVNVKAGTI
+6670 HNGHDATVNVYSGTV
-6685 GIVEK
+6685 GIV
-6690 DNPWILFA
+6690 DTADPWYSFA
-6698 TDELNA
+6698 DA
-6704 KALVTRGNV
+6704 KVNEQALLTRGNV

-6719 TDTYTG
+6719 TDTYTK
-6725 TDGRPH
+6725 DGVEL
-6731 HNPKAGMIGH
+6731 HNPKAGMVGH
-6741 NTTVNISGGI
+6741 STTVNIHGGHI
-6751 VANSVYGAGSMASV
+6751 VRNVYGGGALGSV
-6765 GTFEADSVK
+6765 GMLSSDEGTK
-6774 HSSELTGFALSW
+6774 HDNAETSFALSW
-6786 PYKITVQPGT
+6786 PYALEFAPGEDN
-6796 GKATVNIT
+6796 GKATVNVT
-6804 GGHIGAQVA
+6804 GGHIGLRQ
-6813 LSDGR
+6813 LDG
-6818 SFVGDGDV
+6818 GDIFG
-6826 YGSARGYAGDRYA
+6826 GARGEAGDRYA
-6839 TAHLAFAGE
+6839 TAHLAYVRE
-6848 TEVNVNYPA
+6848 SEVNVNYP
-6857 TADIADVQDL
+6857 
-6867 STPCVTGSVHGS
+6867 STPDLDALTYSGMQNDFSVPCITGSVHGS
-6879 GENGYVY
+6879 GENGFVYDDAHVNILNGLIGHSVY
-6886 GDTKVTLMKGL
+6886 GG
-6897 VGHSLYGAGKGN
+6897 GKGKG
-6909 DTYTKPLN
+6909 TYTKRLSN
-6917 KIDGGG
+6917 IGGVTGKDGSDHH
-6923 TYDASIYSLIAG
+6923 DAEIYSLIAG
-6935 RVMGNT
+6935 KVFGNT
-6941 EVTMHDGHVGRNV
+6941 YVTMKDGRVGRNI
-6954 YGGGNLGSVGKG
+6954 YGGGNMGSVGKG

-6971 DDDYFPTGYG
+6971 ADDYFPTGYG
-6981 EMPTGNLWTSASD
+6981 ETITDSLWTSEAV
-6994 GDDAWQ
+6994 GDNAWH
-7000 FLHSG
+7000 FLNSG
-7005 KTAVKVFGGTVGYI
+7005 NTHVKVFGGKVGYI
-7019 DPANPALTKN
+7019 DPTNPENSMKN
-7029 GLIYGNVF
+7029 DLPYGNVF

-7042 EAAPNVPVDLA
+7042 EAAPNILDD
-7053 PRYEYVPAFFS
+7053 PRYEYCPEFFS

-7070 DVNIG
+7070 NVAIG
-7075 GYRCKTAYGDYH
+7075 GYRCKAACTDKNGAAHAVDELLSEAEVLELFAGTSALADGKPSDDY
-7087 VGDWMTAAQFA
+7087 
-7098 SVAVGDT
+7098 
-7105 AKWEKPAGPAILGSV
+7105 WEKLTGPTILASV
-7120 YGGGQDGHVRRDT
+7120 YGGGQEGHVRRDT
-7133 KVTVAGGEIG
+7133 HVRVTSGEIG
-7143 LPFTD
+7143 LAYTD
-7148 ANRSLLQ
+7148 ANRTLLKTSSL
-7155 TSALGMSEELNSP
+7155 SMSDELNNP
-7168 LWLHRGN
+7168 QWLYRGN
-7175 VYGGGSGIT
+7175 VFGGGSGIT
-7184 KAKYDY
+7184 KYAYDFD
-7190 NYDGDLNDTVT
+7190 YDGKTSTDANG
-7201 IDGIKYVENDYSNSS
+7201 DGVIEDSEVETATYMGAPVKEEDYSSS
-7216 GSVTRFT
+7216 AGSVTRFT
-7223 EVNILGGIVHRN
+7223 QVNVTGGTIHRN
-7235 VYGGGSIGS
+7235 VYGGGSVGS